1 MLPGRRDCQSR
12 RIGFGVVPL
21 AGSVAIRLPQ
31 TGNAAQ
37 RGHEMLVID
46 DTALQPLDAAQ
57 TNGQGWS
64 QASGHHPTIHLSGL
78 LSAAHPATIK
88 SEDSTRPR

>member
-1 MLPGRRDCQSR
+1 MVPGRRECQLR

-37 RGHEMLVID
+37 RGHEMLVVD
-46 DTALQPLDAAQ
+46 YPALQPLDAAQ
-57 TNGQGWS
+57 TNGQGRS
-64 QASGHHPTIHLSGL
+64 QAPGHHPTVHLSGL
-78 LSAAHPATIK
+78 LSAAYPAMIK